1 LASDAESY
9 SIDWSKISGGGGTS
23 AGGVYSV
30 NGTIGQSDA
39 GPPMS
44 GGDFTVKGGFWGM
57 IAPVQIPAAVVT
69 VVATDATA
77 GEPGSGQGTGTFTF
91 SRTGSTAAALKVNF
105 TAGGTATSGSDYTS
119 LGTAVSFAAGSAT
132 VTKTVSV
139 IDDSI
144 VESDETVVVTLAAG
158 AGYTLGIPSSATVR
172 IKDDEPAVVVVDDP
186 AATLVGTWTVST
198 AFPNYY
204 GSGYRHDGNA
214 GKGSKSATFT
224 PNLPAAGN
232 YGVYIWYTADAG
244 RANNVP
250 VDIVYNGGS
259 TTVSVNQQVNGAK
272 WNLLGTYSFSAGT
285 GGYARIRT
293 TGTSGYVI
301 ADAVRWVRTGS
312 LPLVAAEIATGAD
325 FAEELF
331 LAWDSKDRACAA
343 RLSKSQ
349 DGRLALE
356 WATEP
361 GVDYTV
367 YGAIDVSSGWDVVQ
381 ETVGDGSV
389 HSIAVTPPWRFF
401 RVRSAHPGT
410 E

>member
-1 LASDAESY
+1 
-9 SIDWSKISGGGGTS
+9 
-23 AGGVYSV
+23 
-30 NGTIGQSDA
+30 
-39 GPPMS
+39 
-44 GGDFTVKGGFWGM
+44 
-57 IAPVQIPAAVVT
+57 
-69 VVATDATA
+69 
-77 GEPGSGQGTGTFTF
+77 
-91 SRTGSTAAALKVNF
+91 
-105 TAGGTATSGSDYTS
+105 
-119 LGTAVSFAAGSAT
+119 
-132 VTKTVSV
+132 V

-285 GGYARIRT
+285 GGLRADPDHGDQRLRDCRRSEVGPHRIASAGGCRN
-293 TGTSGYVI
+293 
-301 ADAVRWVRTGS
+301 
-312 LPLVAAEIATGAD
+312 
-325 FAEELF
+325 
-331 LAWDSKDRACAA
+331 C
-343 RLSKSQ
+343 
-349 DGRLALE
+349 DGCRFRGRII
-356 WATEP
+356 P
-361 GVDYTV
+361 GV
-367 YGAIDVSSGWDVVQ
+367 GL
-381 ETVGDGSV
+381 
-389 HSIAVTPPWRFF
+389 
-401 RVRSAHPGT
+401 
-410 E
+410 